1 MSKKLE
7 WLECIRGG
15 AILLVVLGHL
25 TLIDGVGAYSE
36 IIYMFH
42 MPLYFA
48 ISGFLY
54 GYREIDKAKKNP
66 KALILKKI
74 VALGIPYL
82 FFSIIYILFNVIL
95 QKFVQTNTT
104 VKITD
109 IGILIWSPVGSY
121 WFIWVLLLYFIAV
134 CYLGNSYRKLEIL
147 TIVSFLISLS
157 ENIWMKEMSTAYHN
171 GLAYFCYFTAAAM
184 IGVIFNDRQLREIEP
199 NVCTLIILT
208 VSGAGFAIFAFQN
221 EILGGSV
228 LRATF
233 LRILGIVAFSSAI
246 ICLSK
251 LNIVRYILMKIGAY
265 SWYIYLLHSYFLCCE
280 RNVLK
285 YFIPSGNQG
294 VEIVV
299 GMSFSVC
306 GCMLIGYI
314 SKKNKWLDRI
324 FYPQH
329 IGSILKKSR

>member
-1 MSKKLE
+1 
-7 WLECIRGG
+7 
-15 AILLVVLGHL
+15 
-25 TLIDGVGAYSE
+25 
-36 IIYMFH
+36 

-54 GYREIDKAKKNP
+54 GYKEIDKAKKNP
-66 KALILKKI
+66 KTLILKKI

-82 FFSIIYILFNVIL
+82 FFSIIYILFNMLL

-104 VKITD
+104 VKIND
-109 IGILIWSPVGSY
+109 IGTLIWNPIGSY
-121 WFIWVLLLYFIAV
+121 WFIWVLLLYFIVV
-134 CYLGNSYRKLEIL
+134 CYLGNSYRKLEML
-147 TIVSFLISLS
+147 TIFSFLISLS
-157 ENIWMKEMSTAYHN
+157 ENIWMKEMFTAYHN
-171 GLAYFCYFTAAAM
+171 RLTYFCYFTAAAL
-184 IGVIFNDRQLREIEP
+184 IGIIFKDRGLKEIEP
-199 NVCTLIILT
+199 NVCTLIVLT
-208 VSGAGFAIFAFQN
+208 ASGAGFAIFAFQN
-221 EILGGSV
+221 EILRDSA
-228 LRATF
+228 LRSTF
-233 LRILGIVAFSSAI
+233 LRILGIVAFSAAS

-251 LNIVRYILMKIGAY
+251 MNIVRYILIKIGAY

-285 YFIPSGNQG
+285 YFIPSGNQTI
-294 VEIVV
+294 EIVV

-314 SKKNKWLDRI
+314 SKKIKWLDRI